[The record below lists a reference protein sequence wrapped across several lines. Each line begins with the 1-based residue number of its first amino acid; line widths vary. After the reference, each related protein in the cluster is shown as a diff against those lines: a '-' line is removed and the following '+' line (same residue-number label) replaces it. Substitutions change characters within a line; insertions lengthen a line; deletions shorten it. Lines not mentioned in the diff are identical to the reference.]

1 MTTTAKK
8 PNRKGLDFIID
19 KLTNSVE
26 NVVTGESFQT
36 EVSLVSE
43 IDLKPITKRNKWDF
57 DWKTEQKQIEREIYK
72 LTIANSFPAVI
83 HGLVSIEIKPDHVF
97 MHLIENA
104 PFNKGKNKM
113 YNGVAG
119 NLIAFACKL
128 SYQRGYFGEVS
139 FIAKTNLI
147 KHYQEKLGANLIY
160 GNVLY
165 IPQNEA
171 VKLIKQY
178 FKNLII

>member
-1 MTTTAKK
+1 M
-8 PNRKGLDFIID
+8 
-19 KLTNSVE
+19 
-26 NVVTGESFQT
+26 
-36 EVSLVSE
+36 
-43 IDLKPITKRNKWDF
+43 
-57 DWKTEQKQIEREIYK
+57 
-72 LTIANSFPAVI
+72 
-83 HGLVSIEIKPDHVF
+83 VSIEIKPDHVF
-97 MHLIENA
+97 MHLIEND

>member
-57 DWKTEQKQIEREIYK
+57 DWKTEQKQIEREIY
-72 LTIANSFPAVI
+72 
-83 HGLVSIEIKPDHVF
+83 
-97 MHLIENA
+97 
-104 PFNKGKNKM
+104 
-113 YNGVAG
+113 
-119 NLIAFACKL
+119 
-128 SYQRGYFGEVS
+128 
-139 FIAKTNLI
+139 
-147 KHYQEKLGANLIY
+147 
-160 GNVLY
+160 
-165 IPQNEA
+165 
-171 VKLIKQY
+171 
-178 FKNLII
+178 